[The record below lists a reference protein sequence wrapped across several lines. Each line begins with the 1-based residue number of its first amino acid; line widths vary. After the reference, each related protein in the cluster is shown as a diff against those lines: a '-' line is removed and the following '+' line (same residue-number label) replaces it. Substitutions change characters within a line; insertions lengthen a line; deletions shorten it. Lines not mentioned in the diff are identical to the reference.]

1 MQWEKVPD
9 NVNNDDFNVQ
19 WWKDDRVWQSCLCLC
34 GVQSTSW
41 KQILFTISI
50 LSQIITSEKGS
61 VHLSKEPPVYLFSLS
76 PHYGTV
82 KPCHPYQLFC
92 SKSWPWPRN
101 RPKVI
106 KRSINSPFT
115 FDRHSR
121 FLVVA
126 REQTWESVW
135 QKIEDWDIP
144 FAGGAKVSKK
154 EQIAQWGRTD
164 GAEVWH
170 SFKVFGT
177 LQVASLTRQGWGTAR
192 WWNLFKNL

>member
-1 MQWEKVPD
+1 MWTMMTLMCNDEKRTE
-9 NVNNDDFNVQ
+9 F
-19 WWKDDRVWQSCLCLC
+19 DRVVCVCV
-34 GVQSTSW
+34 VQSTSW

-61 VHLSKEPPVYLFSLS
+61 VHWSTEPPVYLFSLS

-92 SKSWPWPRN
+92 SKSWPWPHN

-121 FLVVA
+121 FLVVT
-126 REQTWESVW
+126 REQTWESVRD
-135 QKIEDWDIP
+135 KKLRIGTFHLLEELRSVKRNKLP
-144 FAGGAKVSKK
+144 SEGGLM
-154 EQIAQWGRTD
+154 

-177 LQVASLTRQGWGTAR
+177 LQVASLTRQRLRNSTAR

>member
-1 MQWEKVPD
+1 MMK
-9 NVNNDDFNVQ
+9 
-19 WWKDDRVWQSCLCLC
+19 RWQSLTELS
-34 GVQSTSW
+34 VSVRSNRQVENRFYLQFPFYLKSSPAWYIDWST
-41 KQILFTISI
+41 
-50 LSQIITSEKGS
+50 
-61 VHLSKEPPVYLFSLS
+61 EPPVYLFSLS

-92 SKSWPWPRN
+92 SKSWPWPHN

-121 FLVVA
+121 FLVVT
-126 REQTWESVW
+126 REQTWESVRD
-135 QKIEDWDIP
+135 KKLRIGTFHLLEELRSVKRNKLP
-144 FAGGAKVSKK
+144 SEGGLM
-154 EQIAQWGRTD
+154 

>member
-1 MQWEKVPD
+1 MWTMMTLMCNDEKRTE
-9 NVNNDDFNVQ
+9 F
-19 WWKDDRVWQSCLCLC
+19 DRVVCVCV
-34 GVQSTSW
+34 VQSTSW

-50 LSQIITSEKGS
+50 LSQIITSS
-61 VHLSKEPPVYLFSLS
+61 VHWSTEPPVYLFSLS

-92 SKSWPWPRN
+92 SKSWPWPHN

-121 FLVVA
+121 FLVVT

-135 QKIEDWDIP
+135 QKIEDWDFP
-144 FAGGAKVSKK
+144 FAGGAIKVSKK

-177 LQVASLTRQGWGTAR
+177 LQVASLTRQAWETAR

>member
-1 MQWEKVPD
+1 MWTMMTLMCNDEKRTE
-9 NVNNDDFNVQ
+9 F
-19 WWKDDRVWQSCLCLC
+19 DRVVCVCV
-34 GVQSTSW
+34 VQSTSW

-50 LSQIITSEKGS
+50 LSQIITSS
-61 VHLSKEPPVYLFSLS
+61 VHWSTEPPVYLFSLS

-121 FLVVA
+121 FLVFT

-154 EQIAQWGRTD
+154 EQIALWGRTD
-164 GAEVWH
+164 G
-170 SFKVFGT
+170 GR
-177 LQVASLTRQGWGTAR
+177 SLTQFQSFWHLAGGQPH
-192 WWNLFKNL
+192 

>member
-1 MQWEKVPD
+1 MQWGKVPD

-19 WWKDDRVWQSCLCLC
+19 WWKEDRVWQSCLCLC
-34 GVQSTSW
+34 GPIDKLKTDSIYNFHS
-41 KQILFTISI
+41 ISNNHQRERFCTFEHRTTCLPI
-50 LSQIITSEKGS
+50 
-61 VHLSKEPPVYLFSLS
+61 FSL
-76 PHYGTV
+76 PIMEV

-121 FLVVA
+121 FLVVT
-126 REQTWESVW
+126 REQTWESVRD
-135 QKIEDWDIP
+135 KKLRIGTFHLLEELRSVKRNKLP
-144 FAGGAKVSKK
+144 SEGGLM
-154 EQIAQWGRTD
+154 

>member
-1 MQWEKVPD
+1 MMK
-9 NVNNDDFNVQ
+9 
-19 WWKDDRVWQSCLCLC
+19 RGQSCLCLC
-34 GVQSTSW
+34 GPIDKLKTDSIYNFHS
-41 KQILFTISI
+41 ISNNHQRERFGTFEQRTTCLPI
-50 LSQIITSEKGS
+50 
-61 VHLSKEPPVYLFSLS
+61 FSLS

-82 KPCHPYQLFC
+82 KPCHLYQLFC

-121 FLVVA
+121 FLVVT

-154 EQIAQWGRTD
+154 EQIAPRPQWGRTD
-164 GAEVWH
+164 G
-170 SFKVFGT
+170 GR
-177 LQVASLTRQGWGTAR
+177 SLTQFQSFWHLAGGQPH
-192 WWNLFKNL
+192 